1 MCLPLKII
9 ELEFTVLEFYPNYV
23 FSQPREGQI
32 LEGKKMTKLVEA
44 CTSFYN
50 GKNFVYLSNRINDF
64 NVNPTVYI
72 NLHKVKN
79 LAGIGIICKNQA
91 AFNTASFEK
100 QFSKIPYEVF
110 RDREPALQWINNLIA
125 EKNKKADL

>member
-1 MCLPLKII
+1 MCLPLKIV

-23 FSQPREGQI
+23 SSQPREGQV
-32 LEGKKMTKLVEA
+32 LEGKKMTDLVEV

-50 GKNFVYLSNRINDF
+50 GKYFVYLSNRINDY

-72 NLHKVKN
+72 NLHNVKN
-79 LAGIGIICKNQA
+79 LAGIGIICKNQS
-91 AFNTASFEK
+91 AFNTATFEK

-110 RDREPALQWINNLIA
+110 REREPALQWINNLIA